1 MTKTGL
7 DGLVGRLSLGPGHK
21 LQEVAVASAL
31 SRLLLAGQRGV
42 VLADEVGFGKTYEA
56 LAIMALL
63 ADHAR
68 SEGRSFERVL
78 VLAKH
83 SLLPKW
89 ADEVSFARSDEG
101 FPQYL
106 VGNYWEHHP
115 IRSLL
120 MKSVHIID
128 SRWRADDLRADGLR
142 GERLDGAIQAPRGF
156 YIVNERLLDPEKRG
170 EHILLGQIYR
180 TRWDLIIVDEAH
192 HYARGNRS
200 ALLFA
205 PDRDWRN
212 YAQGIGEGQFGS
224 ILTLTATP
232 FELEPREL
240 LNLLRLIHA
249 DPGDCG
255 HLEIALA
262 NYEQQLNRFF
272 NVRRRSPHDELRA
285 TIVEQLR
292 RLRTVDALGNGSL
305 GAGLEGLMRRYI
317 IRNTKIRNERKYFVV
332 NKCRSEF
339 GTLPFEKLDDLE
351 ALVRNS
357 NLIPFEG
364 LDALFY
370 LELRELIQETLDA
383 AREGIGHRTFISAD
397 LRQGLSSYPQILAS
411 SLLRREDLKGS
422 ERLRRLLQQWKSGA
436 TRRLHPKVLALC
448 DVVRRLALDEI
459 EKVRRDP
466 QQHWFGKIL
475 VFNKMIEGT
484 AGQLKQET
492 EGVLAPLFEGFLI
505 ECIQLAG
512 IGDGEKWKTDVRKE
526 MARQLDD
533 LRRELTARF
542 GSFCRLPQ
550 EFQDPHFKHH
560 RDRHIVD
567 LFNERL
573 LRRAQQP
580 MFLIRALTHGNAI
593 NSADIGEWIRTET
606 IQPLGRELTTIIDSY
621 LDDSPTLDVTRD
633 ELLVRAER
641 ELVKVIEEVSP
652 IDLVGRF
659 DGENVKSRE
668 AHRRNFN
675 EPYNPFLLLVSRVGE
690 EGIDLQR
697 HCRYVLHYDLEW
709 NPAKMEQREGR
720 VDRDKWNQEMHKFI
734 DVRFFLLKGTYEER
748 IFHTVMQRDQW
759 FQILIGSKKRELGN
773 MPSDE
778 TNDGTAASD
787 LADEAEDTNPGR
799 LTEEEK
805 EAVMLDLRPTAGI
818 EC

>member
-1 MTKTGL
+1 
-7 DGLVGRLSLGPGHK
+7 
-21 LQEVAVASAL
+21 
-31 SRLLLAGQRGV
+31 
-42 VLADEVGFGKTYEA
+42 
-56 LAIMALL
+56 
-63 ADHAR
+63 
-68 SEGRSFERVL
+68 
-78 VLAKH
+78 
-83 SLLPKW
+83 
-89 ADEVSFARSDEG
+89 
-101 FPQYL
+101 
-106 VGNYWEHHP
+106 
-115 IRSLL
+115 
-120 MKSVHIID
+120 
-128 SRWRADDLRADGLR
+128 
-142 GERLDGAIQAPRGF
+142 
-156 YIVNERLLDPEKRG
+156 
-170 EHILLGQIYR
+170 
-180 TRWDLIIVDEAH
+180 
-192 HYARGNRS
+192 
-200 ALLFA
+200 
-205 PDRDWRN
+205 
-212 YAQGIGEGQFGS
+212 
-224 ILTLTATP
+224 
-232 FELEPREL
+232 
-240 LNLLRLIHA
+240 
-249 DPGDCG
+249 
-255 HLEIALA
+255 
-262 NYEQQLNRFF
+262 
-272 NVRRRSPHDELRA
+272 
-285 TIVEQLR
+285 
-292 RLRTVDALGNGSL
+292 
-305 GAGLEGLMRRYI
+305 
-317 IRNTKIRNERKYFVV
+317 
-332 NKCRSEF
+332 
-339 GTLPFEKLDDLE
+339 
-351 ALVRNS
+351 
-357 NLIPFEG
+357 
-364 LDALFY
+364 
-370 LELRELIQETLDA
+370 
-383 AREGIGHRTFISAD
+383 
-397 LRQGLSSYPQILAS
+397 
-411 SLLRREDLKGS
+411 LRREDLKGS

-550 EFQDPHFKHH
+550 EFQDPHFEHH
-560 RDRHIVD
+560 RERHIVD

-573 LRRAQQP
+573 VRRAQQP